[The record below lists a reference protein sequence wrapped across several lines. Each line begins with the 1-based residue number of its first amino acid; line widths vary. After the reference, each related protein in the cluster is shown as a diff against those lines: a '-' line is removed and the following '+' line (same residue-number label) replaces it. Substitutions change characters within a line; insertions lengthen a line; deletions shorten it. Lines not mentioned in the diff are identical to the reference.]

1 LRSWLHG
8 SASSCQSRILQ
19 CRSVNALGTRRD
31 ACRSIF
37 AKQPNSP
44 RKPQHFPDL
53 APKARLD
60 YLDHAV
66 VLIERE
72 RVRPV
77 RPTLK
82 EVRHYLRGAPFAN
95 WADRA
100 RNFAAAKT
108 LKPKDHKE
116 YLRTLLYPGR
126 FYYTWM
132 TGLMGSNDDAVAFL
146 SQSHPVQLDITLIAR
161 ALQCR
166 RSAANP
172 DSLFAARTILLSQ
185 IDVCA
190 ALLAG

>member
-1 LRSWLHG
+1 MLQLSSMTHADANEQARAAAADFVRHLVPHWQEIFGNGLLGACLIG
-8 SASSCQSRILQ
+8 SLAHAGFSSRYSDVDIALVTVAGLSPEAHDRIRNEAAALSADWGPKV
-19 CRSVNALGTRRD
+19 SVFWSDR
-31 ACRSIF
+31 
-37 AKQPNSP
+37 
-44 RKPQHFPDL
+44 HFSVGRFPPLD
-53 APKARLD
+53 RID

-126 FYYTWM
+126 F
-132 TGLMGSNDDAVAFL
+132 
-146 SQSHPVQLDITLIAR
+146 
-161 ALQCR
+161 
-166 RSAANP
+166 
-172 DSLFAARTILLSQ
+172 
-185 IDVCA
+185 
-190 ALLAG
+190 